1 MLVGPPRSDTGLPE
15 VGDQANE
22 LLTRAVGLQPE
33 DPEVWW
39 YLGIRALQDGH
50 KDQARSAWQKVLA
63 RLDPAQPEYQD
74 IKSRIDGLGS

>member
-1 MLVGPPRSDTGLPE
+1 MPVRSDTGLPE

-22 LLTRAVGLQPE
+22 LLTKVAGLQPE

-39 YLGIRALQDGH
+39 YLGIRALQDGR

-74 IKSRIDGLGS
+74 IKNRIDSLGS